1 MPEVNKGRLI
11 GNANFTS
18 MPTSKRKKE
27 RKSTAPD
34 DLGTDS
40 IPFKQWPPPHHFL
53 ARFFDAPVSVNSGSG
68 SGSAEH
74 EEIEDDGLVYTRK
87 GLLRPKAGEKLFV
100 GLKETVDD
108 RDLIQWQAAN
118 DARQKGTDEG
128 GDPVPGGEKLYVD
141 LGGNKMVSQKR
152 TRSDKSVLGSNLK
165 LYSIMNLILFSFP

>member
-1 MPEVNKGRLI
+1 MTEENKGRLI

-18 MPTSKRKKE
+18 ISTAKRKKE

-53 ARFFDAPVSVNSGSG
+53 ARFFDAPVAVNSGR
-68 SGSAEH
+68 GSAEH

-100 GLKETVDD
+100 GLKETIDGI
-108 RDLIQWQAAN
+108 DLTQWQAAN

-128 GDPVPGGEKLYVD
+128 GDPVPGGEKIYVD
-141 LGGNKMVSQKR
+141 LGGNNMVSQKR
-152 TRSDKSVLGSNLK
+152 TRSDKSALGSNFK
-165 LYSIMNLILFSFP
+165 LYSIMTLILSSFP

>member
-74 EEIEDDGLVYTRK
+74 EEIEDDRAEAFGGRRLEALQAVEAHRN
-87 GLLRPKAGEKLFV
+87 KAQHSEHPDHNGYEVKYWGAHAHSHV
-100 GLKETVDD
+100 
-108 RDLIQWQAAN
+108 A
-118 DARQKGTDEG
+118 
-128 GDPVPGGEKLYVD
+128 
-141 LGGNKMVSQKR
+141 
-152 TRSDKSVLGSNLK
+152 
-165 LYSIMNLILFSFP
+165 